1 MAATCYAFD
10 SLVPSWLAE
19 DPGYVAAL
27 GEHLVARVELQGWE
41 VVAGPAVTTVDD
53 CEAKIPVGT
62 LLLRAEVMVEEYDID
77 MADDMF
83 GAAGE

>member
-27 GEHLVARVELQGWE
+27 GEHLVARVELQGWQ
-41 VVAGPAVTTVDD
+41 VVGGPAVTLAD
-53 CEAKIPVGT
+53 CEARIPIGT
-62 LLLRAEVMVEEYDID
+62 VLLRAEVMVEEYDID